1 MPFSL
6 LCLPFVVPFVTL
18 NLCLPWTVQR
28 TIVLNR
34 IGLWCCWLAHQ
45 TYTSCT
51 APLNSD
57 NDRICSLSTFF
68 AFHHQW
74 SRDDRPYL
82 SAFQKQFWCRNKYK
96 NEILAGEIGSNW
108 KGEVHPMH
116 WMVSG
121 RQWERFNI
129 CSYTK
134 IAQKMCTNR
143 GGRGT
148 ITGTARK
155 YELGMTFL
163 QERSKRRVGNSF
175 GATFKRSG
183 TAWVVNGHSSWF
195 TTGTS

>member
-6 LCLPFVVPFVTL
+6 LCLPFVGFVVPFVTL

-82 SAFQKQFWCRNKYK
+82 CTFFGYFWCSNNYRT
-96 NEILAGEIGSNW
+96 EDLAGEIGGNW
-108 KGEVHPMH
+108 KLEIQAMH
-116 WMVSG
+116 WMVFG
-121 RQWERFNI
+121 RQWGRFDS

-134 IAQKMCTNR
+134 TTFGMCTN
-143 GGRGT
+143 GNDHWNGEKIWAWDDLSPGT
-148 ITGTARK
+148 IKA
-155 YELGMTFL
+155 
-163 QERSKRRVGNSF
+163 
-175 GATFKRSG
+175 
-183 TAWVVNGHSSWF
+183 
-195 TTGTS
+195 